1 MGDVQGVP
9 AGAVRLKTPDERVS
23 GVIAGSDDDG
33 GDLYGVWG
41 EGDSGGLGGEEALSF
56 VAEGSYF

>member
-1 MGDVQGVP
+1 LG
-9 AGAVRLKTPDERVS
+9 LKAPDERVS
-23 GVIAGSDDDG
+23 GVIAGSNDDG

-41 EGDSGGLGGEEALSF
+41 EGDSGGLGGGEALGY